1 MFLPRTYLSTMLICF
16 TFMVSSV
23 IAQDAL
29 QDARA
34 RYLALIPSEQSESVI
49 EPPEAPQEPAIV
61 ADPVPTITFHMV
73 AQASPSLV
81 TSKWKSTQHWLI
93 SEPWCSA
100 CPAAKRRFL
109 AAGYPAENILSIA
122 EAKARHGKTTSYVPY
137 EYTTQEEI
145 TVVQPPSYRTQ
156 WPMKSSLNGTHTPTK
171 TALLN
176 HLRKDGPHQNKQ
188 WASWHIESW
197 SKEQLAALHD
207 DDHDNTV
214 PNYVETP
221 TEELLTADIEHTVP
235 SISHGLGA
243 FSDALLYQA
252 GTDTQTTSTSEPIT
266 YGSWFN
272 VDLNI
277 PDALPVILGKLMQS
291 QEYRNDKL
299 GLTLTWSGE
308 RSFNISQTAIKIQ
321 PAINARVSRF
331 GLTVS
336 ASVSELKFSDDYRS
350 VTIVTPEILIPDI
363 QINFK

>member
-1 MFLPRTYLSTMLICF
+1 MSFPRTLLTLLCF
-16 TFMVSSV
+16 TLMVSSV

-29 QDARA
+29 QDART
-34 RYLALIPSEQSESVI
+34 RYQTLIPSQQPESI
-49 EPPEAPQEPAIV
+49 PEPPAASQEPAIV
-61 ADPVPTITFHMV
+61 ADPEPSITFNV
-73 AQASPSLV
+73 TAKAAPSLV
-81 TSKWKSTQHWLI
+81 TSQWKTTQHWLI

-109 AAGYPAENILSIA
+109 AAGYPPENILSIA

-156 WPMKSSLNGTHTPTK
+156 WPMKSSLNGTHTPSK
-171 TALLN
+171 ASLLN
-176 HLRKDGPHQNKQ
+176 HLRADGPHKNKH

-221 TEELLTADIEHTVP
+221 EEPFMMADIEDAPASVYNA
-235 SISHGLGA
+235 LGA
-243 FSDALLYQA
+243 FSDALLYHA
-252 GTDTQTTSTSEPIT
+252 DTGPQQSVFTSEPLQ
-266 YGSWFN
+266 YGSWFD
-272 VDLNI
+272 VDVNA
-277 PDALPVILGKLMQS
+277 PDQLPVIIGSLMQT
-291 QEYRNDKL
+291 QEYRSDKL
-299 GLTLTWSGE
+299 GLTLTWKGD
-308 RSFNISQTAIKIQ
+308 RSFVISRTSVKIQ

-350 VTIVTPEILIPDI
+350 LTVITPELLVPDI

>member
-1 MFLPRTYLSTMLICF
+1 MSFPRTLLTLLCF
-16 TFMVSSV
+16 TLMVSSV

-34 RYLALIPSEQSESVI
+34 RYQTLIPSQQSESVP
-49 EPPEAPQEPAIV
+49 EPPEAPQEPAIM
-61 ADPVPTITFHMV
+61 ADPEPTITFNV
-73 AQASPSLV
+73 IVKSTPSLV
-81 TSKWKSTQHWLI
+81 TSKWMSTQHWLI

-100 CPAAKRRFL
+100 CPAAKRHHI
-109 AAGYPAENILSIA
+109 AAGHPPENILSMA
-122 EAKARHGKTTSYVPY
+122 EAKRRHGKVTSYVPF

-156 WPMKSSLNGTHTPTK
+156 WPMKSSLNGTHTPSK
-171 TALLN
+171 ASLLN
-176 HLRKDGPHQNKQ
+176 HLRADGPHKNKH

-221 TEELLTADIEHTVP
+221 EEPFMMADIESAP
-235 SISHGLGA
+235 ASFSNAMGA
-243 FSDALLYQA
+243 FTDALLYHA
-252 GTDTQTTSTSEPIT
+252 DTDTQQAVFTSEPLT
-266 YGSWFN
+266 YGSWFD
-272 VDLNI
+272 VDVNA
-277 PDALPVILGKLMQS
+277 PDQLPVVIGSLMQK

-299 GLTLTWSGE
+299 GLTLAWSGE
-308 RSFNISQTAIKIQ
+308 RSFIITQTSVKIKPSIM
-321 PAINARVSRF
+321 ARVSRF
-331 GLTVS
+331 GLSVT

-350 VTIVTPEILIPDI
+350 LTVVTPEILVPDI